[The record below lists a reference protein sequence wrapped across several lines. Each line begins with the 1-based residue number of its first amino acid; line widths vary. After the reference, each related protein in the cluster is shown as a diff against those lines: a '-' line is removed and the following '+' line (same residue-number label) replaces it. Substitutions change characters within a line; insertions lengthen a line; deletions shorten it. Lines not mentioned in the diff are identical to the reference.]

1 MPPQMAWAESQAEGP
16 RANPRRSGG
25 APGTCRIALS
35 GAPVENKVPELRSH
49 FEFNLDGGPPCG
61 ASRCRRRPRS
71 ETTQKRRRLED
82 QGTKAALSPCR
93 GGRQKKFKNFPQTNH
108 VALGLAQVPATGP
121 ARAWLAAR
129 GVHERATTRLGD
141 LVARPSTGT
150 TCATYAACTSRAR
163 GAPRFFLRA
172 TSRQR
177 CAPGEKKRKKIVDAS
192 RIPAS
197 PS

>member
-35 GAPVENKVPELRSH
+35 GAPVENRVPELRSH

-61 ASRCRRRPRS
+61 ASRCRRRPRG
-71 ETTQKRRRLED
+71 ETTQKRRRFED
-82 QGTKAALSPCR
+82 QGAKAALSR
-93 GGRQKKFKNFPQTNH
+93 RSAEKVQNFPPNKSRCIGAGASASNGAGAG
-108 VALGLAQVPATGP
+108 VAGSQG
-121 ARAWLAAR
+121 RSR
-129 GVHERATTRLGD
+129 EGD
-141 LVARPSTGT
+141 DEVGRFGCASFNGDHLR

-177 CAPGEKKRKKIVDAS
+177 CAPGEKKNAVDAS
-192 RIPAS
+192 RIPTS